1 MPHRIR
7 LLFFTAFCFVF
18 LPVSRASQQSD
29 APNPAV
35 FPTLISYSLDK
46 AKVTLPEDFASK
58 VNLLLISF
66 EPEQTKTVETW
77 LPIAQALQHMNFEFR
92 YYKLPISNPENFIY
106 RWWDTSS
113 LRSVE
118 TDPETWHWIIP
129 LYTNKDAFRHSLN
142 IPNEKD
148 IVAVLVDK
156 AGHVL
161 WKESGHFTEDK
172 KTALIAAVNAATQHR
187 TF

>member
-1 MPHRIR
+1 MR
-7 LLFFTAFCFVF
+7 LLFFLALCVVY
-18 LPVSRASQQSD
+18 LPVSRATQQSD
-29 APNPAV
+29 APNISTFPA
-35 FPTLISYSLDK
+35 ISSYSLDK
-46 AKVTLPEDFASK
+46 AKVNLPDDFASK

-66 EPEQTKTVETW
+66 EPEQAKDIDTW
-77 LPIAQALQHMNFEFR
+77 MPLAQAIQHMNFEFR
-92 YYKLPISNPENFIY
+92 YYKLPVSNPENFIY

-113 LRSVE
+113 LRTVE

-148 IVAVLVDK
+148 VVAALVDK

-161 WKESGHFTEDK
+161 WKASGRLTEDK